1 MANLIQTDCVI
12 LIGTQMTSNFC
23 TNVLMR
29 TIENNTLIIEI
40 NPEPVLEV
48 GNVMKLIGDSEELVP
63 ILCSELK
70 NKFLN
75 SQNFNYFD

>member
-29 TIENNTLIIEI
+29 TIENNTLIIEV

-48 GNVMKLIGDSEELVP
+48 GNVKKLIGDSEELVP